1 MPFVYARKRK
11 NPPQKRMGAKGFPD
25 GWNSLPH
32 ASSLKDTEL
41 AELINGVYS
50 QYGSISKR
58 QGSQLLGAKSAQT
71 GATHV
76 VAGGVFYDIDGTD
89 YWIRV
94 LNSGHVEKYNFST
107 NTWSLLTGTPPSG
120 YSDVD
125 PQFVNDS
132 PIFDTT
138 VHINIVQANGKI
150 YFASSLDRVVIFDGS
165 AWHVYNEIAD
175 PTGYATVTKTGSG
188 TGTRTYYYRW
198 VELNEFGHTAGSPDT
213 SAQSEGT
220 GWYGS
225 MPVIDGGTYLTITLP
240 AAPAGTTRRA
250 IYRGDTS
257 GNEFFLAEIDASE
270 TVYIDKN
277 INPQGEEGTSV
288 LFPIPDENT
297 TPGYHFYLLAT
308 YANSLVGTTVEE
320 GKDVLVWSAGAG
332 TKKVGDSEIDT
343 FDSFSLEDGAG
354 FDGYQQ
360 GDGQSINALQP
371 FSVANND
378 GLAVFK
384 DARVGLLEFDA
395 EGGGNVQNV
404 NVIRGTMSPHSPH
417 VAGNNIRF
425 WSSEGVASL
434 GHEEN
439 YGTILRYTVMSLKAD
454 AIAQRVTP
462 ANLPLVCS
470 EYHKNLSI
478 FGISTGEAGAGN
490 DSMLVYDERYNT
502 WSYFTG
508 LHASILFKG
517 IHPTTKVE
525 SLYFG
530 TSSAVDPSIGGSI
543 VEMFKGK
550 TDYSTSTGTGNKITL
565 SLTTKQWDANL
576 PDQFK
581 KFDKAVLIFGSL
593 FGNNTTVQAF
603 YMDANGVGQFPRYRI
618 ATDPVLS
625 GFGNDEWGTQEIGMM
640 TDDDTGETLNIRY
653 INLRQR
659 DLFWSKLNVQND
671 GIDDEMTLIGIALY
685 YSPSNRQLPSRARL
699 RTLA

>member
-1 MPFVYARKRK
+1 MPFTYAKKRK
-11 NPPQKRMGAKGFPD
+11 NPPKQRMGSKGFPD

-58 QGSQLLGAKSAQT
+58 QGSTLLGLPSSID
-71 GATHV
+71 GATHC
-76 VAGGVFYDIDGTD
+76 VAGGMFYDISGQDFL
-89 YWIRV
+89 IRIV
-94 LNSGHVEKYNFST
+94 NTGHVERYNFST
-107 NTWSLLTGTPPSG
+107 GLWSLLTGTPPVG

-125 PQFVNDS
+125 PEFVNNS
-132 PIFDTT
+132 PIFETT
-138 VHINIVQANGKI
+138 VHINIVQTNGKI
-150 YFASSLDRVVIFDGS
+150 YFASSEDRVVIFDGS
-165 AWHVYNEIAD
+165 TWKVYVELPN
-175 PTGYATVTKTGSG
+175 PSGYITVVKTGAG
-188 TGTRTYYYRW
+188 TGTRSYYYRY
-198 VELNEFGHTAGSPDT
+198 VDLNEFGHTAGSPAVV
-213 SAQSEGT
+213 AQAQGT

-225 MPVIDGGTYLTITLP
+225 MPVIDGGTYLTLTLP
-240 AAPAGTTRRA
+240 AAATGATRRA
-250 IYRGDTS
+250 IYRGDTA

-270 TVYIDKN
+270 TTYIDKN

-288 LFPIPDENT
+288 VFPVPEENT
-297 TPGYHFYLLAT
+297 TPGYHFYLLAV

-320 GKDVLVWSAGAG
+320 GKDVLVWSAGDD
-332 TKKVGDSEIDT
+332 K
-343 FDSFSLEDGAG
+343 FDSFALSDGAG
-354 FDGYQQ
+354 FDGYQR

-371 FSVANND
+371 FSVANKD

-395 EGGGNVQNV
+395 EGGGDIQNV
-404 NVIRGTMSPHSPH
+404 NVIRGTMSPMSPH

-425 WSSEGVASL
+425 YSSEGVASL

-439 YGTILRYTVMSLKAD
+439 YGTILRYAVMSLKAN
-454 AIAQRVTP
+454 AITSRVTP
-462 ANLPLVCS
+462 ANLPKICS
-470 EYHKNLSI
+470 EYFRNLSI
-478 FGISTGEAGAGN
+478 FAISTGEATLGN
-490 DSMLVYDERYNT
+490 DSMIVYDERYNT

-508 LHASILFKG
+508 LHASFMFKG

-530 TSSAVDPSIGGSI
+530 TSDAAPDSVGAAV

-550 TDYSTSTGTGNKITL
+550 TDYAISSGSGNKITL

-603 YMDANGVGQFPRYRI
+603 YMNQDGLGQFPRYRI
-618 ATDPVLS
+618 ATDPTLS
-625 GFGNDEWGTQEIGMM
+625 GFGNDEWGNQEVGMM
-640 TDDDTGETLNIRY
+640 QEDDQGETLNIRY
-653 INLRQR
+653 VNLRQR
-659 DLFWSKLNVQND
+659 DLFWTKINIQND
-671 GIDDEMTLIGIALY
+671 GIEDDMTLIGIALY
-685 YSPSNRQLPSRARL
+685 YSSSARQLPSRAQL